1 MLESLGL
8 AGLLLP
14 MGVALGWYLA
24 TRYSTPESRTH
35 GPVSSAYL
43 QGVAHLVNDDP
54 DQAIAHFVKL
64 IEVDDETVE
73 THLMLGSL
81 FRKRGE
87 VDRALRLHQNL
98 IARPNLSP
106 AHLNE
111 ARFELAQDYLK
122 AGLLDGA
129 EELLR
134 DLVDQGMFLDRSL
147 ELLVGLYEQEREW
160 PQAIEAARRLA
171 AVRGEGQGWLIAQY
185 SCEMAEQAL
194 RGDELAQARKLAES
208 ALKED
213 DQCVRA
219 SLLLG
224 AALEKEGRSAA
235 AIKALQRVAD
245 QDLRYLSE
253 ALPPMERCYQA
264 EGDAEAYLRY
274 LADAD
279 RLYDSAEPAL
289 AHARLLKAEGMD
301 AARVLAEKVEA
312 RPGWRLIRELLDD
325 LPADAEQL
333 KLVVHSIRKP
343 VMTELDQQPRFH
355 CSQCGLKPRMLFWQ
369 CPSCKRWGS
378 IAPAEDR
385 LKG

>member
-24 TRYSTPESRTH
+24 RRYAAPETRSH
-35 GPVSSAYL
+35 GQVSSAYL

-87 VDRALRLHQNL
+87 VDRALRIHQNL

-111 ARFELAQDYLK
+111 ARFELAQDHLK

-147 ELLVGLYEQEREW
+147 ELLVSLYEQEREW
-160 PQAIEAARRLA
+160 PQAIEAARRWA
-171 AVRGEGQGWLIAQY
+171 AVKGEGQGRLIAQY
-185 SCEMAEQAL
+185 QCEMAQQAL
-194 RGDELAQARKLAES
+194 GSEDVSHARKLAES

-213 DQCVRA
+213 SHCVRA
-219 SLLLG
+219 SLVLG
-224 AALEKEGRSAA
+224 AALEREGRTAA
-235 AIKALQRVAD
+235 AIKVLQKVPE
-245 QDLRYLSE
+245 QDLRYLGE
-253 ALPPMERCYQA
+253 ALPALERCYQA
-264 EGDAEAYLRY
+264 EGDADGYLQF
-274 LADAD
+274 LSDAD
-279 RLYDSAEPAL
+279 RHYDSAEPAL
-289 AHARLLKAEGMD
+289 AHARLLKAEGMVS
-301 AARVLAEKVEA
+301 ASLLADKVEEQ
-312 RPGWRLIRELLDD
+312 PGWRLIRAMLDD
-325 LPADAEQL
+325 LPDDAEQL
-333 KLVVHSIRKP
+333 KRLVHSIRKP
-343 VMTELDQQPRFH
+343 VIAELDQQPRYL
-355 CSQCGLKPRMLFWQ
+355 CGQCGLKPRMLFWQ

-385 LKG
+385 LKT